1 MRAAGGAA
9 AVTSAPG
16 GTFLNWPMAAFVF
29 LGVVVVYSGWRV
41 ATAPLVTHAALFLAT
56 TFAGVAGL
64 FFLLQADFLA
74 AVQLLLY
81 AGAVMTVVIFAIML
95 SEMKDVEE
103 HGDVG
108 ASRQKGHGGLL
119 GGVRSPLLGFL
130 PLVGSVLLFGVLL
143 FAYVRGAPGLP
154 ATPVPAPADST
165 AFIAGALFNTYAL
178 PFEVASVLLLAA
190 MIGAIVL
197 TRAEGGRRR

>member
-1 MRAAGGAA
+1 
-9 AVTSAPG
+9 
-16 GTFLNWPMAAFVF
+16 MAAFVF
-29 LGVVVVYSGWRV
+29 LGAVTLYSAWRV

-95 SEMKDVEE
+95 SEMRDIQEPVVP
-103 HGDVG
+103 GWLG
-108 ASRQKGHGGLL
+108 TLRSPALGLL
-119 GGVRSPLLGFL
+119 PLAGA
-130 PLVGSVLLFGVLL
+130 VLLCVVLL
-143 FAYVRGAPGLP
+143 VVYLHGAQGLP
-154 ATPVPAPADST
+154 GTPLPAPQNST
-165 AFIAGALFNTYAL
+165 AFIADVLFNTYAF
-178 PFEVASVLLLAA
+178 PFEVASVLLTAA

-197 TRAEGGRRR
+197 TRVEGGGRR